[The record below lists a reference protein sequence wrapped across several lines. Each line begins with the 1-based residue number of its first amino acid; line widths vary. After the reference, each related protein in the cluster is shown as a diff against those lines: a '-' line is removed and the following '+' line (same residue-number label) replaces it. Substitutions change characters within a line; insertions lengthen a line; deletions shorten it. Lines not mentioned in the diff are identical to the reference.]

1 MNHERLLQDLVGIK
15 SYSGEEGEVRDYI
28 RGWLK
33 ERRVEV
39 TRQADNLVVH
49 LEGGD
54 KTRAFIFNSHMDTV
68 SAGDQNWK
76 YGPWT
81 PTREDDKMVAL
92 GASDMKSG
100 LTASLL
106 LAEKISRSGVPPVDM
121 WFTYVGNEEVDGA
134 GTKSFMGWFK
144 DQGYLRGYTDMAAIF
159 TEPTGLTE
167 LEHGHRGNIFLR
179 VKTIGDSG
187 HASRPEAIKKH
198 AVREMIAFAD
208 ALKDQMSKWQK
219 EFPSDIFTPPSDGE
233 MTSIHAGVVP
243 GTLRAASPNK
253 FPSLCTATFDIRTTP
268 EFHTVAWER
277 LQELGAKLGATI
289 EQEADPAPA
298 GYTDPSERIVQISSK
313 AMGGAELTVSQGS
326 ADLGFLTAHGI
337 KAVIFG
343 PGEKDQAHKTDEY
356 CYPAKIPTAVEIY
369 QTVVNAWADK

>member
-1 MNHERLLQDLVGIK
+1 MNHEQLLKNLVRIK
-15 SYSGEEGEVRDYI
+15 SYSGEEGGIRDYVQ
-28 RGWLK
+28 GWLE
-33 ERRVEV
+33 ERLIKVDA
-39 TRQADNLVVH
+39 QGGDLVVH
-49 LEGGD
+49 LEGRD

-68 SAGDQNWK
+68 SAGDQKWK

-81 PTREDDKMVAL
+81 PTREDGKLIGL
-92 GASDMKSG
+92 GASDMKAG

-106 LAEKISRSGVPPVDM
+106 LAEKTFRSGIPPVDM
-121 WFTYVGNEEVDGA
+121 WFTYVVNEEVDGA
-134 GTKSFMGWFK
+134 GTKSFMDWFK
-144 DQGYLRGYTDMAAIF
+144 DQGYLLRYMDMAAIF

-179 VKTIGDSG
+179 VKTTGDSG
-187 HASRPEAIKKH
+187 HASRPNAIKKH

-208 ALKDQMSKWQK
+208 ALKVQMEKWRG
-219 EFPSDIFTPPSDGE
+219 EFPSNIFTPPSDGE

-253 FPSLCTATFDIRTTP
+253 FPSECMATFDIRTTP
-268 EFHTVAWER
+268 EFHAVAGER
-277 LQELGAKLGATI
+277 LQELGARLGATI

-298 GYTDPSERIVQISSK
+298 GYTDPSERIMQISSK
-313 AMGGAELTVSQGS
+313 AMGGAKLTVSQGS

-356 CYPAKIPTAVEIY
+356 CYPAKIPTAVDIY
-369 QTVVNAWADK
+369 QAVVNAWADK